1 MNIVSQKWTEMGIK
15 KSAHKK
21 AHTHHKTD
29 PSGLGLLNMAD
40 VRYAVA

>member
-1 MNIVSQKWTEMGIK
+1 MGIK

-21 AHTHHKTD
+21 AHTHNKTD